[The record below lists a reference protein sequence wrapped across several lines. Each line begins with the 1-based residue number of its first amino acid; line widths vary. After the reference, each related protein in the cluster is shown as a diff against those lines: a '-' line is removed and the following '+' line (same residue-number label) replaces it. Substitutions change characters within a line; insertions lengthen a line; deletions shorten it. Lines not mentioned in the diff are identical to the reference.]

1 MANPQRADHDDVVR
15 GAVRC
20 HRGGFTLVELLVTIL
35 IMAIAAIVVIP
46 SMGSTGIL
54 RVQALA
60 REVVSD
66 IAFVQSDAVAYQE
79 RRVIWFGRVPQNNGG
94 ELGFEDGNGYS
105 VGVVTGPE
113 FDLTT
118 MWLNN
123 PEKLDAPFARNFTRP
138 NGQSDA
144 TISADFGGDNPDW
157 LIFDELGGTVS
168 SLTGTDPGQ
177 GGTIT
182 VTSALIAYE
191 IDVEGLTGRTTV
203 QAVDED
209 EAGGEG
215 GPMGGG

>member
-1 MANPQRADHDDVVR
+1 MVR
-15 GAVRC
+15 SAA
-20 HRGGFTLVELLVTIL
+20 RGRRHAFTLVELLVTIL

-46 SMGSTGIL
+46 SMGSTGVL

-79 RRVIWFGRVPQNNGG
+79 RRVIWFGRVPQTSGG
-94 ELGFEDGNGYS
+94 ALSFDEGNGYS

-123 PEKLDAPFARNFTRP
+123 PENLDAPFARNFTRP

-144 TISADFGGDNPDW
+144 TISADFGGENPDW

-203 QAVDED
+203 QAVEGED
-209 EAGGEG
+209 GEG
-215 GPMGGG
+215 EAVGGGG